1 MAKSSSSNDDD
12 NNNDDEE
19 NDDDAS
25 FHNKGL
31 MVLKALSKNK
41 NACDNLYE
49 IMSTLVEHGLTIKAL
64 EASLV
69 EKGNIERDDAMEKA
83 SFEYALEEEHETR
96 ISLEEKLESIEES
109 HALPQGHTLKMPF
122 P

>member
-1 MAKSSSSNDDD
+1 MAKSSSSDDD

-41 NACDNLYE
+41 NVCDNLYE
-49 IMSTLVEHGLTIKAL
+49 SMSTLVESRLTIKAL

-69 EKGNIERDDAMEKA
+69 EKGNIEREDAMKRH
-83 SFEYALEEEHETR
+83 L
-96 ISLEEKLESIEES
+96 
-109 HALPQGHTLKMPF
+109 
-122 P
+122 

>member
-1 MAKSSSSNDDD
+1 MEQDVNLSSSSIDCSSSSTTFCLMAKSSSSD
-12 NNNDDEE
+12 DDEE

-49 IMSTLVEHGLTIKAL
+49 IMSTLVKRGLTIKAL

-69 EKGNIERDDAMEKA
+69 EKGRIEKEIGRA
-83 SFEYALEEEHETR
+83 HV
-96 ISLEEKLESIEES
+96 
-109 HALPQGHTLKMPF
+109 
-122 P
+122 